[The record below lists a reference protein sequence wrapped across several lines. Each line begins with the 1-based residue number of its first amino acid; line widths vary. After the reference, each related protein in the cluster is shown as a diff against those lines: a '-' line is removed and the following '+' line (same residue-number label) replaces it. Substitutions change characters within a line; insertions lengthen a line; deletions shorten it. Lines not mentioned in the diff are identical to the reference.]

1 MTSKQIQHKKD
12 KVIHTYLHIFQDVGR
27 QKPML
32 QPEQQQCLL
41 CTSLVSALLQQSC
54 NILTILYVVV
64 VHSILLQSYI
74 LLLYNI
80 RAPRSKFV
88 GTTRKERTKIFV
100 SSARFFVSV
109 ASGKGN
115 HYDEPSDKILG
126 CENRLLYR
134 SHKIL
139 CYSSQAIF
147 NMPDIYYITENAAS
161 NCCCCCCWYYNG
173 TLVLWYSKNNK
184 TQE

>member
-1 MTSKQIQHKKD
+1 MVPRTSYILGN
-12 KVIHTYLHIFQDVGR
+12 LHNFQDDGGR
-27 QKPML
+27 QKPCSSSVYCAL
-32 QPEQQQCLL
+32 VQFQRCRAAVCSVCSTEYTIELYT
-41 CTSLVSALLQQSC
+41 TSE
-54 NILTILYVVV
+54 
-64 VHSILLQSYI
+64 
-74 LLLYNI
+74 
-80 RAPRSKFV
+80 PRSKFV
-88 GTTRKERTKIFV
+88 GTTARKERTKIFV

-161 NCCCCCCWYYNG
+161 NCCCCCCWYCNG
-173 TLVLWYSKNNK
+173 TLVPWYSKNNK
-184 TQE
+184 TQDLLR

>member
-1 MTSKQIQHKKD
+1 M
-12 KVIHTYLHIFQDVGR
+12 
-27 QKPML
+27 
-32 QPEQQQCLL
+32 QQQQY
-41 CTSLVSALLQQSC
+41 TSIELYT
-54 NILTILYVVV
+54 TI
-64 VHSILLQSYI
+64 
-74 LLLYNI
+74 LYNI

-88 GTTRKERTKIFV
+88 GTTARKERTKIFV

-161 NCCCCCCWYYNG
+161 NCCCCCCCWYCNG
-173 TLVLWYSKNNK
+173 TLVPCYSKKQQNPRVILLLVEVRNIPCASGRN
-184 TQE
+184 TG

>member
-64 VHSILLQSYI
+64 VYF
-74 LLLYNI
+74 Y
-80 RAPRSKFV
+80 RA
-88 GTTRKERTKIFV
+88 
-100 SSARFFVSV
+100 
-109 ASGKGN
+109 
-115 HYDEPSDKILG
+115 
-126 CENRLLYR
+126 
-134 SHKIL
+134 
-139 CYSSQAIF
+139 
-147 NMPDIYYITENAAS
+147 IYYYTTSELRVRSLLGLQHEKSERKFSSVRRAS
-161 NCCCCCCWYYNG
+161 LFQLPLERAIIMMNLQTKFQGVRTVYYTG
-173 TLVLWYSKNNK
+173 HTKYCAIAPKQFS
-184 TQE
+184 TCQIFTT

>member
-1 MTSKQIQHKKD
+1 M
-12 KVIHTYLHIFQDVGR
+12 
-27 QKPML
+27 
-32 QPEQQQCLL
+32 QQQY
-41 CTSLVSALLQQSC
+41 TSIELYT
-54 NILTILYVVV
+54 TI
-64 VHSILLQSYI
+64 
-74 LLLYNI
+74 LYNI

-88 GTTRKERTKIFV
+88 GTTARKEQTKIFV

-126 CENRLLYR
+126 CENRLQYR

-161 NCCCCCCWYYNG
+161 NFCCCCCCWYCNG
-173 TLVLWYSKNNK
+173 TLVPCYSKKQQNPRVILLILVEVRNIPCASGRN
-184 TQE
+184 TG

>member
-74 LLLYNI
+74 LLYNI

-161 NCCCCCCWYYNG
+161 NCCCCCWYYNG